1 MDGSEILFIL
11 KWGNLRI
18 LPFQI
23 LCFIY
28 IGIVK
33 KNALCT
39 DLLGKRMWKTRLFS
53 DGPLQ
58 I

>member
-1 MDGSEILFIL
+1 MDGSEISLIL
-11 KWGNLRI
+11 KWGKFRV

-23 LCFIY
+23 LCFIH

-39 DLLGKRMWKTRLFS
+39 DLLGKRV
-53 DGPLQ
+53 
-58 I
+58 